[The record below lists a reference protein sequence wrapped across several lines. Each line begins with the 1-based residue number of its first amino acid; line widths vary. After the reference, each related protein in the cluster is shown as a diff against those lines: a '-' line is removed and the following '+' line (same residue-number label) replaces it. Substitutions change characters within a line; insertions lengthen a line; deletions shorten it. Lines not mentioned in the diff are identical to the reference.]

1 MTDTLPPL
9 PAIVQRAD
17 AHYSGE
23 GLADAVRA
31 YALAVVQAERERCAK
46 ICDNID
52 AMAADLMVSR
62 GSALECAAAIR
73 AG

>member
-1 MTDTLPPL
+1 MTDTMPPL

-31 YALAVVQAERERCAK
+31 YALAAMQAERERCAA
-46 ICDNID
+46 ILDANAQCCDGLTAELFASN
-52 AMAADLMVSR
+52 
-62 GSALECAAAIR
+62 AAAIR